1 MKERVGIR
9 RLKVRRVAD
18 YLQNRLLALPPG
30 GKLPGIRAVMAET
43 GTGRM
48 TVHHALEELRKTG
61 LIRIDPYSG
70 IYRIKP
76 AAKTHEV
83 RLLNWQIVD
92 PEERYSFFG
101 ILFRKL
107 RECVESSGRKLSIQ
121 YAEHRLPEELV
132 GELVDNGITNCIIC
146 SANIPDFAEC
156 LKKRMDVCLE
166 LLPRHTRHVT
176 GELRNSPEMT
186 VKQMKYLFNRGYRR
200 IGYLDIGGND
210 TTRYPLQVLRLLD
223 YYRLMA
229 ENHLYVNPDWVLH
242 CSDHY
247 GGFETGMKR
256 VMNSDPKPEVLIV
269 PGSALDRL
277 YPWCRK
283 HGIRLGKDLAIFSCD
298 EVDEQFTPEVTTI
311 TNHPETIAST
321 FWQMYQAAERGENVG
336 SRYTEL
342 FIRTGQ
348 TVPPLNAGPET
359 EEV

>member
-1 MKERVGIR
+1 MPIGIR
-9 RLKVRRVAD
+9 KLNVQRVTE

-30 GKLPGIRAVMAET
+30 GKLPGIRTIMAET

-48 TVHHALEELRKTG
+48 TVYHALEELRKAG

-76 AAKTHEV
+76 AAKTNEV

-92 PEERYSFFG
+92 PNERYSFFG

-107 RECVESSGRKLSIQ
+107 RECAEASGRKLSTE

-132 GELVDNGITNCIIC
+132 EELVDNGITNCIIC

-156 LKKRMDVCLE
+156 LKKRMDICLE

-176 GELRNSPEMT
+176 GELRNSPDMT
-186 VKQMKYLFNRGYRR
+186 VMQMNYLFNRGYQR

-229 ENHLYVNPDWVLH
+229 ENRLYVNPDWVFH

-247 GGFETGMKR
+247 AGFETGMKR
-256 VMNSDPKPEVLIV
+256 VMTSDPKPEVLIV
-269 PGSALDRL
+269 PGSVLGRL

-283 HGIRLGKDLAIFSCD
+283 HRIRIGKDLAIFSCD
-298 EVDEQFTPEVTTI
+298 EVNDPFTPEPTTI
-311 TNHPETIAST
+311 TNSPAEIAET
-321 FWQMYQAAERGENVG
+321 FWKMFQAAERGEKDA
-336 SRYTEL
+336 SRNTEL
-342 FIRTGQ
+342 LIRTGQ
-348 TVPPLNAGPET
+348 TVPDLKTAAE
-359 EEV
+359 